1 MAENFSGSS
10 RTPLQSN
17 RLGLDS
23 EVRSE
28 LLCKQPFF
36 SPFFSAF
43 SQTLIDLSSSSANQY
58 KIRILSSNTQHS
70 TWGKLEITFISPGAN
85 ETFPLTSESDE
96 IKDKAI
102 LQGLVVAHPIVRN
115 ISHVLLRYTKYRGW
129 IYSGKDFWAVDKII
143 LQDSNGE
150 M

>member
-1 MAENFSGSS
+1 MIEYNRAL
-10 RTPLQSN
+10 LQS
-17 RLGLDS
+17 S
-23 EVRSE
+23 YA
-28 LLCKQPFF
+28 F
-36 SPFFSAF
+36 SFAPNDQRVPLAKNSPK
-43 SQTLIDLSSSSANQY
+43 SQTLILFFLSSSPAKQY

-70 TWGKLEITFISPGAN
+70 TWGKLEISFISKDAN

-115 ISHVLLRYTKYRGW
+115 ITHVLLRYTKYRGW

-143 LQDSNGE
+143 LQNSDGE